1 MIPGNEHALNKV
13 GEKIHDLHVVGSDDE
28 QRRIFLR
35 NEPRGAYGAGIG
47 HRKRIFPRI
56 YKVDRMVGRRNVEW
70 VIPFV
75 GHGKEHGGA
84 ADDRIGVWQI
94 IRKSSLD
101 LNHIRSWVAK
111 PILIHLHAQDAVAE
125 VKNLA
130 DSSDVGLF
138 KIGKITWEG
147 V

>member
-1 MIPGNEHALNKV
+1 M
-13 GEKIHDLHVVGSDDE
+13 
-28 QRRIFLR
+28 
-35 NEPRGAYGAGIG
+35 
-47 HRKRIFPRI
+47 
-56 YKVDRMVGRRNVEW
+56 
-70 VIPFV
+70 
-75 GHGKEHGGA
+75 
-84 ADDRIGVWQI
+84 
-94 IRKSSLD
+94 D